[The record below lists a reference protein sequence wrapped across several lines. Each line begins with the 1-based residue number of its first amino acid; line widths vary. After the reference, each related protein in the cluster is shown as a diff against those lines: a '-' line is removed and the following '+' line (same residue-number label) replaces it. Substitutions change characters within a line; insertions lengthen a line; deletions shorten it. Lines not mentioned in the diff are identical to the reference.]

1 MKIVTYSVVLNLH
14 QAPVAD
20 ELWELTGHEFV
31 FVELINLGDAK
42 GGREDYSQRPYLL
55 RAWESNETHAK
66 AMELAKTAECCI
78 FSGVES
84 LPYQK
89 ERMKLGLF
97 SFEMGERWLKHGW
110 KSLAS
115 PRLLK
120 WLYAYYMGGWKHKP
134 LYKLCMSA
142 FAAQDHYRMKTF
154 IGKAYKWGYFTV
166 VDRNFDV
173 EASTMDISTP
183 EITPLMWCSRFL
195 VLKHPELPILMAKKL
210 REKGYHF
217 ILDMYGDGEKI
228 GMSKKLIHDLKLDGV
243 VSLKGSM
250 PNTEVL
256 QAMRS
261 HDIFLFTSD
270 RYEGWGAVANESM
283 ANGCVLVA
291 SNAIGSAPYLIEDG
305 DNGFTFNSASP
316 STSFDN
322 PDWEVVDELA
332 EKVEWL
338 LNHRKQM
345 HEMQEKAVCTMQT
358 LWNPHN
364 AVQNLLHLI
373 DELKH
378 GRETSILYGPCS
390 KA

>member
-1 MKIVTYSVVLNLH
+1 
-14 QAPVAD
+14 
-20 ELWELTGHEFV
+20 
-31 FVELINLGDAK
+31 
-42 GGREDYSQRPYLL
+42 
-55 RAWESNETHAK
+55 
-66 AMELAKTAECCI
+66 
-78 FSGVES
+78 
-84 LPYQK
+84 
-89 ERMKLGLF
+89 
-97 SFEMGERWLKHGW
+97 
-110 KSLAS
+110 
-115 PRLLK
+115 
-120 WLYAYYMGGWKHKP
+120 
-134 LYKLCMSA
+134 
-142 FAAQDHYRMKTF
+142 
-154 IGKAYKWGYFTV
+154 
-166 VDRNFDV
+166 
-173 EASTMDISTP
+173 
-183 EITPLMWCSRFL
+183 
-195 VLKHPELPILMAKKL
+195 
-210 REKGYHF
+210 
-217 ILDMYGDGEKI
+217 MYGDGILCEKTKEMI
-228 GMSKKLIHDLKLDGV
+228 KSLDLTFQVTIHGNV
-243 VSLKGSM
+243 
-250 PNTEVL
+250 PNDRVRE
-256 QAMRS
+256 AMAQS
-261 HDIFLFTSD
+261 DIFLFTSD